1 VLREELEDRF
11 GPIPP
16 PLGNLVKLQEARI
29 KLGNAGARTVEF
41 RAGRLAVAPISL
53 DSAGAKRLRAELPG
67 AIYES
72 GKETVAVRVPDD
84 PAARFPAV
92 VAAAEAILKV
102 ATEPAAAA
110 A

>member
-1 VLREELEDRF
+1 
-11 GPIPP
+11 
-16 PLGNLVKLQEARI
+16 
-29 KLGNAGARTVEF
+29 
-41 RAGRLAVAPISL
+41 
-53 DSAGAKRLRAELPG
+53 
-67 AIYES
+67 
-72 GKETVAVRVPDD
+72 VPDD